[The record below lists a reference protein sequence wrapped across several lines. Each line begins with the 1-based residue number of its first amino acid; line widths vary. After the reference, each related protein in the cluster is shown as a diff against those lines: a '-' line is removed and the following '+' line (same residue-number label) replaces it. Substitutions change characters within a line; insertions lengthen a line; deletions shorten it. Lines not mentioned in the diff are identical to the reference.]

1 MAGIAIADSRWFASG
16 AKLANRF
23 HDRLGCLTW
32 KEVSRNRHDTSLIR
46 LAKEAVVALRWLRR
60 RDAIAFAMQDN
71 RRHRNHRLSPKLG
84 LDGLECGVTLRR
96 PVAVSVGMDR
106 NFDKIKAGRLR

>member
-1 MAGIAIADSRWFASG
+1 
-16 AKLANRF
+16 
-23 HDRLGCLTW
+23 
-32 KEVSRNRHDTSLIR
+32 
-46 LAKEAVVALRWLRR
+46 
-60 RDAIAFAMQDN
+60 MQDN
-71 RRHRNHRLSPKLG
+71 SRDRDYGLFHKLG

>member
-1 MAGIAIADSRWFASG
+1 MARD
-16 AKLANRF
+16 
-23 HDRLGCLTW
+23 
-32 KEVSRNRHDTSLIR
+32 RHDASLIR
-46 LAKEAVVALRWLRR
+46 AGKEAIVALRWLRR

-71 RRHRNHRLSPKLG
+71 RRQCNHRLSRKLG

-106 NFDKIKAGRLR
+106 NFDKIGAGRLP

>member
-1 MAGIAIADSRWFASG
+1 VKKRWWRSDEDG
-16 AKLANRF
+16 
-23 HDRLGCLTW
+23 G
-32 KEVSRNRHDTSLIR
+32 DTPS
-46 LAKEAVVALRWLRR
+46 
-60 RDAIAFAMQDN
+60 
-71 RRHRNHRLSPKLG
+71 LSPCKDRDYGLFRKLG